1 MIPQATEG
9 RIPETRYPE
18 RRGVS
23 PRSVIE
29 KAKAQVETIA
39 LADLLC
45 GPGQMR
51 NVGDKWVARCPL
63 PDHHEDRSPSFTVY
77 PNEGGWFCYGCLR
90 GGDVVELARFAWAY
104 DKGEVAMAAAQLL
117 TEFGYPIP
125 ERAPAFFRRQERQAT
140 VRQALEDAKIG
151 RLQRRIYRWLLVPA
165 VELIGGSDEEKRETV
180 EVFWGLAG
188 ELSAEVWARR
198 AS

>member
-1 MIPQATEG
+1 MILPETTE
-9 RIPETRYPE
+9 RRTTETRYPE

-23 PRSVIE
+23 RRSVIE
-29 KAKAQVETIA
+29 KAKEKVETIA

-45 GPGQMR
+45 GPGRMR
-51 NVGDKWVARCPL
+51 SVGNKWVARCPL
-63 PDHHEDRSPSFTVY
+63 PDHEDRSPSFTVY
-77 PNEGGWFCYGCLR
+77 PDEGGWFCYGCLR

-104 DKGEVAMAAAQLL
+104 DKAEVAMAAAQLL

-125 ERAPAFFRRQERQAT
+125 ERVPTFFKKEERQAT

-165 VELIGGSDEEKRETV
+165 VEFIGGSDEEKRETV
-180 EVFWGLAG
+180 EAFWGLAG

-198 AS
+198 SS